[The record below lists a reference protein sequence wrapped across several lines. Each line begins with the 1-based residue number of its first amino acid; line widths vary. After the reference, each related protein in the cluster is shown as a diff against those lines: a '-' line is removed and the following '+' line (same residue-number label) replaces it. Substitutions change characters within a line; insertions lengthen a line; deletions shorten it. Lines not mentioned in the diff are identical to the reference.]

1 MEGGRENYLKKAG
14 AGWVK
19 LFWNFLTQGLQMGGY
34 RMKPTLVFLLWI
46 GWAAQGVGEVLAT
59 PGPLGHPEVTPTVT
73 RQDWRTVEKI
83 LGRQGQTQGDMLKV
97 SFTRTDLNVLVS
109 GTPIE
114 PELALTTWFTF
125 KPLSRQTLVTG
136 EMVLLDQEVPKVMV
150 PLVRYG
156 FQVDSLH
163 DPLIN
168 ESPSVKVLR
177 IQAKG
182 SRAWLAEVLREAL
195 YTSGTP
201 QVPPERKKP
210 SVTPEDWS
218 KVEAILGPGTVEN
231 RVLEYDI
238 PLEEPIR
245 ENGMDFPAFMG
256 MGSVLRLQKTCDHIA
271 SAGSFLLTKEQVKPV
286 VEALTE
292 EHFAITGVQNATLT
306 ESPRLFQVTYWV
318 QGKTEETAKG
328 LKAVIEKIDLSGQEP
343 TPSETPEDSNQKGF

>member
-1 MEGGRENYLKKAG
+1 M
-14 AGWVK
+14 
-19 LFWNFLTQGLQMGGY
+19 
-34 RMKPTLVFLLWI
+34 MKRSLLLLLWMN
-46 GWAAQGVGEVLAT
+46 WAGQGMGQVPVT
-59 PGPLGHPEVTPTVT
+59 PEPAGHPGVTPTVT

-97 SFTRTDLNVLVS
+97 TFTRTDLNVLVS

-125 KPLSRQTLVTG
+125 KPLTRQTLVTG

-168 ESPSVKVLR
+168 ESPSLKVLR
-177 IQAKG
+177 VQAKG
-182 SRAWLAEVLREAL
+182 SRAWLAEVIREAL

-201 QVPPERKKP
+201 QAPPDEKKP
-210 SVTPEDWS
+210 SATPEDWS
-218 KVEAILGPGTVEN
+218 KVEAILGPGMTEN
-231 RVLEYDI
+231 RVLEYQI
-238 PLEEPIR
+238 PLQEPIR
-245 ENGMDFPAFMG
+245 EDGMDFPAFMG
-256 MGSVLRLQKTCDHIA
+256 MGSVLRLQKSGDHIA

-292 EHFAITGVQNATLT
+292 NHIAITGVQNATLT

-318 QGKTEETAKG
+318 QGKMEESAKG
-328 LKAVIEKIDLSGQEP
+328 LKAVIEKIELPGREP
-343 TPSETPEDSNQKGF
+343 TPSETPENSTAKGF